1 MHITRISLHAQVG
14 FTKGRQYFSTR
25 KSRELSGGPV
35 VKTVTAEGAVQPLVG
50 ELRSQKPCTAKKE
63 NLYSTI
69 LGSQRRKK
77 SFLEEKHAK
86 DSFHN
91 KEWGENE

>member
-1 MHITRISLHAQVG
+1 MHIRGISLHAQMG
-14 FTKGRQYFSTR
+14 FTTGRQYFSTR
-25 KSRELSGGPV
+25 KSRELSDDPG

-77 SFLEEKHAK
+77 
-86 DSFHN
+86 
-91 KEWGENE
+91 